1 MEHQGSQSRFGARAL
16 RTLPVVLAGTLAAGA
31 AFAEEMPSA
40 EQMWQII
47 QEQQREIDALKH
59 QQAETDEAIEA
70 TVEAVSDFDGGQQGW
85 WNDTSI
91 GGYGEL
97 HYEGGNKDQLDFHR
111 FVLFFGHEFD
121 DRTRLFTEF
130 ELEHSLAGDGKPG
143 EVELEQAWAEFDLD
157 ASSNLRAGVFLIPVG
172 ILNETHEPPTYY
184 GVERNRVENKIIPT
198 TWWEGG
204 FGYSHTTAD
213 GFRYDLFAHG
223 GLGAP
228 DEGSSAFLPR
238 SGRQKVANSRLT
250 DLAYTGRIRYTGM
263 PGVEVASSIQYQ
275 TNMTQNEKKSAT
287 STSGLLIEAH
297 ADIERSLG
305 SGITGKLRALYAR
318 WDLDN
323 ELASALGR
331 DEQYGMYIEPS
342 IRFGDFGVFARYSV
356 DDNSAGSAADTKHED
371 YVFGANYWPHPD
383 VVLKLDYVV
392 EQPAAGKEANDR
404 VNIGF
409 GYQF

>member
-1 MEHQGSQSRFGARAL
+1 MRHRGSRSRIGSNAL

-143 EVELEQAWAEFDLD
+143 EVELEQAWIEFDLD

-172 ILNETHEPPTYY
+172 ILNETHEPPTYF
-184 GVERNRVENKIIPT
+184 GVERNRVEKNIIPT

-223 GLGAP
+223 GLDVP
-228 DEGSSAFLPR
+228 SDGSKAFLIR
-238 SGRQKVANSRLT
+238 SGRQKVASSTLR

-263 PGVEVASSIQYQ
+263 PGIELASTVQYQ
-275 TNMTQNEKKSAT
+275 ADMTQGDPGDPT
-287 STSGLLIEAH
+287 TSGLLLEAH
-297 ADIERSLG
+297 AVIEQSLG
-305 SGITGKLRALYAR
+305 SGLTGGLRALYAR
-318 WDLDN
+318 WDLDG
-323 ELASALGR
+323 AAAAAAGR
-331 DEQYGMYIEPS
+331 DTQYGMYVEPS
-342 IRFGDFGVFARYSV
+342 LRFGDFGVFARYAE
-356 DDNSAGSAADTKHED
+356 DDNTAGSGTDTKHQEI
-371 YVFGANYWPHPD
+371 VLGANYWPHPD
-383 VVLKLDYVV
+383 VVLKLDYVI
-392 EQPAAGKEANDR
+392 ETPPGDKEADNR